1 MLGVRG
7 PRSDAVNFLQII
19 KTMLNESLLLELS
32 MEKSKITNPRLEPAL
47 FLGTLI
53 AISKHVSS
61 TKGKNHQRLKV
72 VSQLRML
79 APMDRITKKL
89 NTAGFV
95 STKYKSGIPKFL

>member
-61 TKGKNHQRLKV
+61 TKGKNQRLK

>member
-61 TKGKNHQRLKV
+61 TKGKNQRLKV

-79 APMDRITKKL
+79 APMDRIAKKL

>member
-7 PRSDAVNFLQII
+7 PRSDAVNLLQII

-61 TKGKNHQRLKV
+61 TKGKNKRLKV

>member
-7 PRSDAVNFLQII
+7 PRSDAVNFLQTI
-19 KTMLNESLLLELS
+19 KTMLNESLLLS

-61 TKGKNHQRLKV
+61 TKGKNPRLKV

-79 APMDRITKKL
+79 APMDRIAKKL

>member
-1 MLGVRG
+1 MLAVRG
-7 PRSDAVNFLQII
+7 PRSDAVKLLETI
-19 KTMLNESLLLELS
+19 KTMLNQDLKLELS

-53 AISKHVSS
+53 SISKHVSS
-61 TKGKNHQRLKV
+61 TKGKNHQRLKT

-89 NTAGFV
+89 KTAGFM
-95 STKYKSGIPKFL
+95 STKYKSGTPKFI

>member
-61 TKGKNHQRLKV
+61 TKGKNQRLK

-79 APMDRITKKL
+79 APMDRIAKKL
-89 NTAGFV
+89 NTAGFL
-95 STKYKSGIPKFL
+95 STKYKSGIPKFI